1 MAESQDNTSKIR
13 MLPHDDEAEKGV
25 LGALLLNSEVW
36 DTVSSSLE
44 ASDFYSPFNS
54 NIYQA
59 ISDIMEREG
68 LKSFDGL
75 ILVDYLK
82 RKNLL
87 EKCGGIGYIAQLTNI
102 QVVTSNIG
110 RYVEIVQ

>member
-59 ISDIMEREG
+59 ISDIMER
-68 LKSFDGL
+68 
-75 ILVDYLK
+75 
-82 RKNLL
+82 
-87 EKCGGIGYIAQLTNI
+87 
-102 QVVTSNIG
+102 
-110 RYVEIVQ
+110 

>member
-44 ASDFYSPFNS
+44 ASDFYSPFNR

-59 ISDIMEREG
+59 IFVIMEREG

-87 EKCGGIGYIAQLTNI
+87 
-102 QVVTSNIG
+102 
-110 RYVEIVQ
+110 VESV